1 MSLYSFWTQLFPP
14 KAEFTEANLPPQK
27 GKVCLVTGGTS
38 GIGFELCKALYRAG
52 AKVYLTAR
60 TKDKAEVAI
69 KDIKKACQ
77 DAAEPGDLDFL
88 ELELSDLS
96 TIKAS
101 ADSFLSQEKQLD
113 VLWNNAGVGGT
124 TTAIDTRAGHGI
136 HIGTNALGPFLFTKC
151 LLPVLKA
158 APASRVIW
166 SSSMLVETAVKGGFD
181 MQTIINPPNDSTTNY
196 VNSKTANWFLAF
208 EFARRYSDGNII
220 SITQN
225 PGNLRTLVWRHEPWW
240 VTWPSWLLL
249 LWPQHHGAHTAL
261 WAGLSPQVTLDDNG
275 KYVVPWGRWHP
286 CPRPDL
292 LQALKTEEEGGTGRA
307 AEFFEWCERETVNY
321 L

>member
-88 ELELSDLS
+88 ELEL
-96 TIKAS
+96 T
-101 ADSFLSQEKQLD
+101 
-113 VLWNNAGVGGT
+113 
-124 TTAIDTRAGHGI
+124 IDTRAGHGI

-307 AEFFEWCERETVNY
+307 AEFFEWCERETVNF